1 MPIFTI
7 ILSALLIALNFAGI
21 SMIVMQANTATTITV
36 LMTGAI
42 AIIQLSIINQK
53 IRQNKKKQRFL
64 ITTSWF

>member
-7 ILSALLIALNFAGI
+7 ILSALLVALNIAGI
-21 SMIVMQANTATTITV
+21 SMIVMQANTATTIAV

-42 AIIQLSIINQK
+42 AIIQLSIIVQK

-64 ITTSWF
+64 TTTS